1 MKNLQTLWKSK
12 NYRTAT
18 IIAVVSGL
26 WLASGLVVS
35 SDDSAA
41 ASKSEKAK
49 DVITNKVQVRRLEA
63 QPYDLSVKVRA
74 RTKPNRMVDLK
85 AEVIGRITALPLEK
99 GSLVKQG
106 DVICEIAIE
115 DRQLR
120 LDETDAGV
128 KQAQL
133 EYDGALRLKSGGFQ
147 SKTAI
152 AGSKAKLQ
160 TAKANLQRARLDLS
174 NLTIKSPF
182 DGVVDLRPVELGD
195 YMRKGD
201 VCARVIDLDPL
212 VLAGQVS
219 EADVAKITTGK
230 TALATLR
237 SGESLT
243 GHIRYIG
250 RESNSVTRTFPVEV
264 LVDNADGKLYAG
276 ITSYLS
282 LPVAQVS
289 AFHIRSSLL
298 TLDDEGRIGV
308 RTVDDN
314 KTVQFYLVNII
325 GNDDDGVWLTGV
337 PESSLLITVGQEY
350 VSQGEQVE
358 YSLQTTVSEPSV
370 KAASL

>member
-1 MKNLQTLWKSK
+1 MKNIQTLWKSK

-35 SDDSAA
+35 SDDSAVA
-41 ASKSEKAK
+41 EAEKAK

-85 AEVIGRITALPLEK
+85 AEVTGRITALPLEK

-160 TAKANLQRARLDLS
+160 TAKANLQRAKLDLS
-174 NLTIKSPF
+174 NLTIKAPF

-219 EADVAKITTGK
+219 EADVAKITTGEP
-230 TALATLR
+230 ALATLR

-264 LVDNADGKLYAG
+264 LVDNTEGKLYAG

-282 LPVAQVS
+282 LPVAKVA

-298 TLDDEGRIGV
+298 TLDDDGRVGV
-308 RTVDDN
+308 RIVDDN
-314 KTVQFYLVNII
+314 KTVQFFLVNII

-358 YSLQTTVSEPSV
+358 YSLQ
-370 KAASL
+370 AAAVTESPVQAAKL